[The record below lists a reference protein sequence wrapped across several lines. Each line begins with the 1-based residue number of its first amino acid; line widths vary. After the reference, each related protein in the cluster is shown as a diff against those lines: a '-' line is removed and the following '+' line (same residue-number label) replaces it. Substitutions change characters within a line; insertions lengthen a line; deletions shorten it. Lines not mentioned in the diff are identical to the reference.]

1 MSAHTERKQ
10 KVVTDAREIW
20 QDNEQLC
27 EKWLSTVFED
37 PEYMM
42 LKSDYSLDL
51 PDKKSRGC
59 PERYLQCERDGDYST
74 SLDAEGKLIRTVHVS
89 DAVLLLRKGGLTS
102 VLLDANWKDEKGKIH
117 QRRNKMPGGK
127 INHSDREVAKSIDG
141 LEAHQVAVLREC
153 KEELPWPVFGVLDGQ
168 WYKYQEHKNE
178 PSMHP
183 IDASKGVFPQI
194 YVAFQLDEPSI
205 CLVDP
210 SPESQQRFTG
220 ITRRTEYWFT
230 KATLVDSAS
239 IIPLQSRVLSSTGD
253 KKDVFRWMPITTNSI
268 HMLLEKSICPQQFLQ
283 SELLFGASR
292 SLTPSPPLH
301 PYALLESMTNPNSSD
316 GKQLRKFIVE
326 SVEYVAEITEKDAMD
341 IIRDITKS
349 TAFES
354 EDLEKLEIKLKSY
367 TSLVKWNEHM
377 YQLKSKKKGSARK
390 ESSYDLH
397 NRHIQLLIHR
407 LGNFLAKHFK
417 GERDSKTSLEYSYR
431 LRKRIPQALI
441 LDELS
446 ALYSYEAQSDNSK
459 AQTNRHVKESELS
472 QRLFKDWFGEEPEPE
487 PLPELDDISKL
498 FDEYDTGGKANGL
511 KSKLQL
517 HKLHY
522 SNMIHYP
529 CKSCDVKAGI
539 PCPSSKRKNI
549 GYSPTGTEHLRF
561 TRTLELKEAVK
572 TFYQSHAKLQSLK
585 VDLTATNKNK
595 NHLYKAPFSCKDRKP
610 QLSKRDILV
619 GTLVP
624 QVRTEGKNT
633 PHQFFGVQCPAP
645 FTVQSNMFGS
655 VSRTVHRMVWQKVDR
670 YSMKIHDGAVPIE
683 ERLLWEF
690 ITPQKSITT
699 VPVDREEPN
708 EKYDQL
714 DILSFKPN
722 PTPGTRFNRVNAE
735 QVNEKGQMRPNSIL
749 SPADNRM
756 WTWKHSGPRSYLE
769 HGALIG
775 EGKLPIISPDSSL
788 REAIE
793 IATSNGIGVA
803 IGIDAWFLDE
813 DVVVDSKPK
822 SVPSSRCLEDERWH
836 IEERLF
842 EASERGIGARTFCGF
857 MARLHE
863 EKRLNIASKKVLQER
878 RVYGVLLLE
887 DMLYV

>member
-27 EKWLSTVFED
+27 EKWLTTVFED
-37 PEYMM
+37 PEYTM

-102 VLLDANWKDEKGKIH
+102 VLLDANWKNENGEIEE
-117 QRRNKMPGGK
+117 RRNKMPGGK
-127 INHSDREVAKSIDG
+127 VNDSDRKVATSIAG
-141 LEAHQVAVLREC
+141 LEAHQIAVLREC
-153 KEELPWPVFGVLDGQ
+153 FEELPWPVFGVLGGQ
-168 WYKYQEHKNE
+168 WYHYQKTEDKHSMPPLN
-178 PSMHP
+178 PSKQ
-183 IDASKGVFPQI
+183 SFPPL
-194 YVAFQLDEPSI
+194 YVVFQLDESSI
-205 CLVDP
+205 CLDDP

-220 ITRRTEYWFT
+220 ITRRTRYWFT

-268 HMLLEKSICPQQFLQ
+268 HMLSEKSICPQQFLQ
-283 SELLFGASR
+283 SELSFGASR

-326 SVEYVAEITEKDAMD
+326 CVNFVAEETGTEAVD
-341 IIRDITKS
+341 IVRDITKS

-354 EDLEKLEIKLKSY
+354 KDLEKLEIELKSY
-367 TSLVKWNEHM
+367 TSLVKWSEHR
-377 YQLKSKKKGSARK
+377 YKLKIKKKGSDRT
-390 ESSYDLH
+390 ESSYELH

-441 LDELS
+441 LDQLS
-446 ALYSYEAQSDNSK
+446 ALYSYESQSDNRKEYS
-459 AQTNRHVKESELS
+459 NRHVNESELS
-472 QRLFKDWFGEEPEPE
+472 QRLFKDWFGEKPDSK
-487 PLPELDDISKL
+487 PLPEPDDILKI
-498 FDEYDTGGKANGL
+498 FDEYNTEGMANGL
-511 KSKLQL
+511 QSKLQL

-549 GYSPTGTEHLRF
+549 GDSPTGDGNKRF
-561 TRTLELKEAVK
+561 KRTIELKEAVE
-572 TFYQSHAKLQSLK
+572 TFYESRTKLQSLK
-585 VDLTATNKNK
+585 VDFSPTKDL
-595 NHLYKAPFSCKDRKP
+595 HLYKAPFSCKERNL
-610 QLSKRDILV
+610 QVSKRDILV

-624 QVRTEGKNT
+624 KVRKEGKKT

-714 DILSFKPN
+714 DILSFKPD
-722 PTPGTRFNRVNAE
+722 PTSGTRFKHVDAE

-813 DVVVDSKPK
+813 DIVADSKTK

-842 EASERGIGARTFCGF
+842 DASERGIGARTFCGF
-857 MARLHE
+857 MARLHK

-878 RVYGVLLLE
+878 RVYGILLLE
-887 DMLYV
+887 DMLHV

>member
-1 MSAHTERKQ
+1 MSAYTERKA
-10 KVVTDAREIW
+10 KVVANARQIW
-20 QDNEQLC
+20 HEQKQLC

-37 PEYMM
+37 PEYTM

-59 PERYLQCERDGDYST
+59 PERYLQCERNGDYST
-74 SLDAEGKLIRTVHVS
+74 SLNTEGQLIRTVHVS
-89 DAVLLLRKGGLTS
+89 DAVLLLRKGGLSS

-127 INHSDREVAKSIDG
+127 VNDSDRKVAASIDG
-141 LEAHQVAVLREC
+141 LEAHQIAVLREC
-153 KEELPWPVFGVLDGQ
+153 VEELPWPVYGVLDGQ
-168 WYKYQEHKNE
+168 WYQYQKTEDK

-183 IDASKGVFPQI
+183 LNPSKQSFPPL
-194 YVAFQLDEPSI
+194 YVVFQLDESSI
-205 CLVDP
+205 CLDDP
-210 SPESQQRFTG
+210 SPESQQRFSG
-220 ITRRTEYWFT
+220 ITRSTKYWFS
-230 KATLVDSAS
+230 KATLVDSAC
-239 IIPLQSRVLSSTGD
+239 IISLQSRVLSSTGD
-253 KKDVFRWMPITTNSI
+253 KKDVFRWMPITSNSI
-268 HMLLEKSICPQQFLQ
+268 HMLSEKSICPQQFLQ
-283 SELLFGASR
+283 SELPFGASR

-326 SVEYVAEITEKDAMD
+326 SVNFVADSTGKDAPD
-341 IIRDITKS
+341 IIRDITHG

-354 EDLEKLEIKLKSY
+354 EDLKKFELKLKSY

-377 YQLKSKKKGSARK
+377 YQVKSKKKGSART
-390 ESSYDLH
+390 ESSYELH

-407 LGNFLAKHFK
+407 LGNFLSRHFK
-417 GERDSKTSLEYSYR
+417 GERDTKKSLEYSYR
-431 LRKRIPQALI
+431 LRKRISQALV

-446 ALYSYEAQSDNSK
+446 GLYSYLYQSDKNKEYS
-459 AQTNRHVKESELS
+459 NRHLNEFQLS
-472 QRLFKDWFGEEPEPE
+472 QRLFEDWFGEESKF
-487 PLPELDDISKL
+487 ELDEILEL
-498 FDEYDTGGKANGL
+498 FDKYDWEKDGTNAL
-511 KSKLQL
+511 KSMLQL
-517 HKLHY
+517 HKKHY
-522 SNMIHYP
+522 SSMIRYP
-529 CKSCDVKAGI
+529 CKSCEVKEGT
-539 PCPSSKRKNI
+539 PCLSSKRKNI
-549 GYSPTGTEHLRF
+549 GDSPTEDGNNRF
-561 TRTLELKEAVK
+561 KRTLELRKAMEK
-572 TFYQSHAKLQSLK
+572 FYQSHSKLRDLN
-585 VDLTATNKNK
+585 VDFTPTKDL
-595 NHLYKAPFSCKDRKP
+595 HLYKAPFSCKERNL
-610 QLSKRDILV
+610 QVSKRDILI

-624 QVRTEGKNT
+624 QVRKEGKKT

-655 VSRTVHRMVWQKVDR
+655 VSRTVHRMVWQKADR
-670 YSMKIHDGAVPIE
+670 YSMKIHNGAVPIK

-690 ITPQKSITT
+690 ITPLECITT
-699 VPVDREEPN
+699 VPIDRQGID
-708 EKYDQL
+708 EKFDQL
-714 DILSFKPN
+714 DILSFKPFSN
-722 PTPGTRFNRVNAE
+722 SENRFMRVIDEVVDENE
-735 QVNEKGQMRPNSIL
+735 QLRPNLIL
-749 SPADNRM
+749 SPANNRM

-769 HGALIG
+769 KDSLIG

-813 DVVVDSKPK
+813 DVVADSKQI

-842 EASERGIGARTFCGF
+842 DTSEQGIGARTFCGF

-878 RVYGVLLLE
+878 RVYGILLLE
-887 DMLYV
+887 DMLDFKKPF

>member
-1 MSAHTERKQ
+1 MQDDTKRAYLLVEEARK
-10 KVVTDAREIW
+10 IW
-20 QDNEQLC
+20 KNNPTLC
-27 EKWLSTVFED
+27 NLWLETVFTD
-37 PEYMM
+37 PNFS
-42 LKSDYSLDL
+42 KLDSHYTL
-51 PDKKSRGC
+51 DSRGC
-59 PERYLQCERDGDYST
+59 PERYLQCERDGDYHT
-74 SLDAEGKLIRTVHVS
+74 SQNAKGELIRTVHVS

-127 INHSDREVAKSIDG
+127 VNDSDRKVATSIDG
-141 LEAHQVAVLREC
+141 LEAHQIAVLREC
-153 KEELPWPVFGVLDGQ
+153 VEELPWPVFGVLGGQ
-168 WYKYQEHKNE
+168 WYHYQKTENKH
-178 PSMHP
+178 SMHP
-183 IDASKGVFPQI
+183 LNPSKQSFPPL
-194 YVAFQLDEPSI
+194 YVVFQLDESSI
-205 CLVDP
+205 CLDDP
-210 SPESQQRFTG
+210 SPESQQRFSG
-220 ITRRTEYWFT
+220 ITRSTKYWFT

-239 IIPLQSRVLSSTGD
+239 IISFQSRVLSSTGD
-253 KKDVFRWMPITTNSI
+253 KKDVFRWMPITSNSI
-268 HMLLEKSICPQQFLQ
+268 HMLSEKSICPQQFLQ
-283 SELLFGASR
+283 SELSFGASR

-326 SVEYVAEITEKDAMD
+326 SVNFVAEKTETEAVD
-341 IIRDITKS
+341 IVRDITKS

-354 EDLEKLEIKLKSY
+354 KDLEKLEIELKSY

-377 YQLKSKKKGSARK
+377 HQLRTKKKGSART
-390 ESSYDLH
+390 ESSYELH

-417 GERDSKTSLEYSYR
+417 QERDSRTSLEYSYR

-446 ALYSYEAQSDNSK
+446 ALYSYEYYSDSK
-459 AQTNRHVKESELS
+459 KVHSNRHINESEFS
-472 QRLFKDWFGEEPEPE
+472 QRLFEDWFGEEPESE
-487 PLPELDDISKL
+487 PDDVLKL
-498 FDEYDTGGKANGL
+498 FEEYDTKVNDTNAL
-511 KSKLQL
+511 ESMLQL
-517 HKLHY
+517 HQKHY
-522 SNMIHYP
+522 SSMIRYP
-529 CKSCDVKAGI
+529 CKSCDVEEGM

-549 GYSPTGTEHLRF
+549 GDSPTGDGNKRF
-561 TRTLELKEAVK
+561 KRTIELKEAVK

-585 VDLTATNKNK
+585 VDFSPTKDL
-595 NHLYKAPFSCKDRKP
+595 HLYKAPFSCKERNL
-610 QLSKRDILV
+610 QVSKRDILV

-624 QVRTEGKNT
+624 QVRKEGKKT

-722 PTPGTRFNRVNAE
+722 LTSGTRFNHVDAK

-813 DVVVDSKPK
+813 DIVADSKTK

-842 EASERGIGARTFCGF
+842 DASERGIGARTFCGF
-857 MARLHE
+857 MARLHK

-878 RVYGVLLLE
+878 RVYGILLLE
-887 DMLYV
+887 DMLHV

>member
-1 MSAHTERKQ
+1 MSAYTERKA
-10 KVVTDAREIW
+10 KVVANAREIW
-20 QDNEQLC
+20 HNQKPLC
-27 EKWLSTVFED
+27 EKWLTTVFED
-37 PEYMM
+37 PEYTM

-89 DAVLLLRKGGLTS
+89 DAVLLLRKGSLTS

-127 INHSDREVAKSIDG
+127 VNDSDRNVAASIDG
-141 LEAHQVAVLREC
+141 LEAHQIAVLREC
-153 KEELPWPVFGVLDGQ
+153 VEELPWPVFGVLGGQ
-168 WYKYQEHKNE
+168 WYQYQKTEDKH
-178 PSMHP
+178 SMHP
-183 IDASKGVFPQI
+183 LNPSKQSFPPL
-194 YVAFQLDEPSI
+194 YVVFQLDESSI
-205 CLVDP
+205 CLDDP
-210 SPESQQRFTG
+210 SPESQQRFSG
-220 ITRRTEYWFT
+220 ITRSTKYWFS
-230 KATLVDSAS
+230 KATLVDSAC
-239 IIPLQSRVLSSTGD
+239 IISLQSRVLSSTGD

-268 HMLLEKSICPQQFLQ
+268 HMLSEKSICPQQFLQ
-283 SELLFGASR
+283 SELPFGASR

-301 PYALLESMTNPNSSD
+301 PYALLESMTNPNSSN

-326 SVEYVAEITEKDAMD
+326 CVNFVAEKTETEAVD
-341 IIRDITKS
+341 IVRDITKS

-354 EDLEKLEIKLKSY
+354 KDLEKLEIELKSY

-377 YQLKSKKKGSARK
+377 HQLKTKKKGSDRT
-390 ESSYDLH
+390 ESSYELH

-417 GERDSKTSLEYSYR
+417 QERDSRTSLEYSYR

-446 ALYSYEAQSDNSK
+446 ALYSYEYYSDSK
-459 AQTNRHVKESELS
+459 KHSTRHVKESKFS
-472 QRLFKDWFGEEPEPE
+472 QRLFEDWFGEELESE
-487 PLPELDDISKL
+487 PLPEPNDMLKL
-498 FDEYDTGGKANGL
+498 FDEYVTKGKANGL
-511 KSKLQL
+511 QGKLQL

-529 CKSCDVKAGI
+529 CKSCDVEEGM
-539 PCPSSKRKNI
+539 PCPPSKRKNI
-549 GYSPTGTEHLRF
+549 GDSPTGDGNKRF
-561 TRTLELKEAVK
+561 KRTIDLKEAVK
-572 TFYQSHAKLQSLK
+572 TFYQSDAKLQSLK
-585 VDLTATNKNK
+585 VDFSPTKDL
-595 NHLYKAPFSCKDRKP
+595 HLYKAPFSCKERNL
-610 QLSKRDILV
+610 QVSKRDILV

-624 QVRTEGKNT
+624 QVRKEGKKT

-655 VSRTVHRMVWQKVDR
+655 VSRTVHRMVWQRADR
-670 YSMKIHDGAVPIE
+670 YSMKINDGAVPIE

-690 ITPQKSITT
+690 ITPQESITT
-699 VPVDREEPN
+699 VPVDREETD
-708 EKYDQL
+708 EKFDQL

-722 PTPGTRFNRVNAE
+722 PTSGTRFNRVDAE
-735 QVNEKGQMRPNSIL
+735 QVDEKGQMRPNSIL
-749 SPADNRM
+749 SPANNRM
-756 WTWKHSGPRSYLE
+756 WTWKHSGPRSYIVDD
-769 HGALIG
+769 ALIG

-813 DVVVDSKPK
+813 DVVADSKQK

-842 EASERGIGARTFCGF
+842 DASERGIGARTFCGF

-878 RVYGVLLLE
+878 RVYGILLLE
-887 DMLYV
+887 DMLHV